1 MAKAE
6 LTKAVPYF
14 IRTSI
19 VRSSKTFKLVSLKLK
34 LPSKYSMK
42 SGQATQAM
50 AGLGL
55 EFIKLLFKV
64 RNKILRIISKLLSTF
79 KKVFVKGVGSEHF
92 LHDIFYKL

>member
-1 MAKAE
+1 M
-6 LTKAVPYF
+6 
-14 IRTSI
+14 
-19 VRSSKTFKLVSLKLK
+19 VSLKLK

-79 KKVFVKGVGSEHF
+79 KKVFVKGGGSEHF